1 MKIEWKGEQ
10 VMAVGT
16 QERLDILQD
25 ISGSW
30 LELVKTIRGLTDEQI
45 VKPDTVGEWS
55 VKDIM
60 AHITFWESR
69 LIHDIGLLERGENP
83 PESEDYESI
92 NQDEATRS
100 RSASL
105 DDVRAQFDAMHDQ
118 VMGMLEGT
126 SHLSRELVDGNTYE
140 HYDEHV
146 ADIRKAFKK

>member
-1 MKIEWKGEQ
+1 
-10 VMAVGT
+10 MAVST

-25 ISGSW
+25 ISKSW
-30 LELVKTIRGLTDEQI
+30 LELVKTIRGLSDEQI

-69 LIHDIGLLERGENP
+69 LIHDVGLLERGEHP
-83 PESEDYESI
+83 VESSDYESI
-92 NQDEATRS
+92 NQQEATRS

-105 DDVRAQFDAMHDQ
+105 DDVRAQFDATHDQ

-126 SHLSRELVDGNTYE
+126 SHISRELVAAGTYE
-140 HYDEHV
+140 HYDEHR

>member
-1 MKIEWKGEQ
+1 
-10 VMAVGT
+10 MAVST

-25 ISGSW
+25 ISKSW
-30 LELVKTIRGLTDEQI
+30 LELVKAIRGLNDQQI
-45 VKPDTVGEWS
+45 VKPATVDQWS

-69 LIHDIGLLERGENP
+69 LIHDIGLLERGEQP
-83 PESEDYESI
+83 AESSDYESI
-92 NQDEATRS
+92 NQEESTRS
-100 RSASL
+100 REASL

-126 SHLSRELVDGNTYE
+126 SHISRELVAGNTYE
-140 HYDEHV
+140 HYDEHL